1 MTYIKFLLLGG
12 LPLILCVL
20 CGIFIWQNQERK
32 NQVSLFLLR
41 FNIFFCTL
49 MWGCIYIEYYTVGNI
64 YLFDAAAPLISLIA
78 VLVLPITNITHLIL
92 QSKEKS
98 KLYRT
103 EIILTYLL
111 SLVSILPGLFGIIF
125 LILSINSDR

>member
-20 CGIFIWQNQERK
+20 CGIFVWQNQERK
-32 NQVSLFLLR
+32 NKVSGFLLR
-41 FNIFFCTL
+41 FNLFFCIL
-49 MWGCIYIEYYTVGNI
+49 MWGCIIIEYCTGGNI
-64 YLFDAAAPLISLIA
+64 QIFDVAAPLISLIA